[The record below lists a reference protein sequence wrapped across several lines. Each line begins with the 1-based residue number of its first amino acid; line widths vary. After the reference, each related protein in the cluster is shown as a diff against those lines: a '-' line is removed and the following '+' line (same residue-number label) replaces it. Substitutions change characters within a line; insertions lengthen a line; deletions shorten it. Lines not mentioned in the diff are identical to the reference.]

1 MKPIFLILLILL
13 MSLISK
19 SYSQN
24 MNPETLKIKSIH
36 QLRFEND
43 AMYKTYGNRFEMSGI
58 ARFEDKIL
66 CISDDLYEIFE
77 LDTTAWT
84 LRPSNLLKPKNADMD
99 FEAIFA
105 DDSRIFLAAES
116 GFDCIYVIKR
126 NGTLKKIISLPEIL
140 PEFDKSNTGMEAADF
155 DGKTFYFANEGEKN
169 SENVIANGSVFAM
182 DEHKKP
188 KKLFDSEYDITDL
201 KYSKLHDKEM
211 LYILGRNESQILRY
225 NLENGEIII
234 KTYKFLEKK
243 EDMQAVFDSGKSFG
257 MGEALL
263 ISETEIWVGFDNGK
277 SNLLNNN
284 EILNQYLKTKNT
296 EHPAMPILVIFE
308 RGDF

>member
-1 MKPIFLILLILL
+1 
-13 MSLISK
+13 
-19 SYSQN
+19 
-24 MNPETLKIKSIH
+24 
-36 QLRFEND
+36 
-43 AMYKTYGNRFEMSGI
+43 
-58 ARFEDKIL
+58 
-66 CISDDLYEIFE
+66 
-77 LDTTAWT
+77 
-84 LRPSNLLKPKNADMD
+84 
-99 FEAIFA
+99 
-105 DDSRIFLAAES
+105 
-116 GFDCIYVIKR
+116 
-126 NGTLKKIISLPEIL
+126 
-140 PEFDKSNTGMEAADF
+140 
-155 DGKTFYFANEGEKN
+155 
-169 SENVIANGSVFAM
+169 M

-201 KYSKLHDKEM
+201 KYSKLQAKEM